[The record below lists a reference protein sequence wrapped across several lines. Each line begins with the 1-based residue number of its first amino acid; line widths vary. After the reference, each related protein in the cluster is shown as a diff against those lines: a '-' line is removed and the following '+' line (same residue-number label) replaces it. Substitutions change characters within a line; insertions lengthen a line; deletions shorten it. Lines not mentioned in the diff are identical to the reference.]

1 MVLLSQEVSTITKQ
15 EIGAI
20 LMKLREKSGKTRE
33 EVAEL
38 LGKSAKTVGHWE
50 TGYAQPD
57 ANTLFLLCTIYDA
70 DLNESFGF
78 SSEQKNPPSTTE
90 AAPGES
96 AIELFNYIND
106 ALISMGFIK
115 RSDDITS
122 QQAEVILGVCR
133 IIYAIFNQ
141 EEH

>member
-1 MVLLSQEVSTITKQ
+1 
-15 EIGAI
+15 
-20 LMKLREKSGKTRE
+20 MKLRERAGKSRE

-78 SSEQKNPPSTTE
+78 STEQTNSPR
-90 AAPGES
+90 ADES
-96 AIELFNYIND
+96 APRDIFISIEQQYGSD
-106 ALISMGFIK
+106 AHKALSMYVQLDQ
-115 RSDDITS
+115 DDRGEIRGEMKQMLKADKYKSSPCLKGET
-122 QQAEVILGVCR
+122 AKAV
-133 IIYAIFNQ
+133 
-141 EEH
+141 